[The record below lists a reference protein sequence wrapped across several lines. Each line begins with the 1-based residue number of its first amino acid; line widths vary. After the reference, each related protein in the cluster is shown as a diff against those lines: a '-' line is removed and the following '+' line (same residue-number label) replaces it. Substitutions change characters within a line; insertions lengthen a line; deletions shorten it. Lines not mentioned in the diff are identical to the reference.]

1 MGWKGRKQNGL
12 QRMSAS
18 AAAVSSIAVNG
29 MNIELV
35 ERGHGRPILFLHPGI
50 GIDASAPVL
59 DALARGGRVIAP
71 SHPGFGASQMPKGM
85 NTVDDISY
93 FYLDLLEQ
101 LDLDDVLVVGVG
113 LGGWIA
119 TEIAVKDCTRFSQ
132 LVMANAVG
140 VKIGDRETRD
150 IVDIWSLM
158 PAEFNALAYF
168 DPKAGERD
176 YKTLPEQESLIAARN
191 REAHARFAWSP
202 YMHNPKLKHRLHRIK
217 LPTLFLWGNAD
228 RILSEAYGRGY
239 CALIP
244 GAKFETIERAGHF
257 PHLEQPEEFARRVL
271 AFAQAPQQA
280 MPRTLR
286 A

>member
-1 MGWKGRKQNGL
+1 MGWRAGNKNGL
-12 QRMSAS
+12 KRMSAS

-29 MNIELV
+29 TTIELV
-35 ERGHGRPILFLHPGI
+35 ERGQGRPILFLHPGI
-50 GIDASAPVL
+50 GIDAGAPVL
-59 DALARGGRVIAP
+59 DALAHGGRVIAP
-71 SHPGFGASQMPKGM
+71 SHPGFGASQLPKGM
-85 NTVDDISY
+85 STVDDLSY

-119 TEIAVKDCTRFSQ
+119 AEVAVKDQSRLSR

-140 VKIGDRETRD
+140 VKVGDRETRD

-158 PAEFNALAYF
+158 PAEFNALAFF

-176 YKTLPEQESLIAARN
+176 YKTLPEQESLTAARN
-191 REAHARFAWSP
+191 KEAHARVAWSP
-202 YMHNPKLKHRLHRIK
+202 YMHNPKLKNRLHRIK
-217 LPTLFLWGNAD
+217 LPTLFLWGTAD
-228 RILSEAYGRGY
+228 RILSESYGRGY

-244 GAKFETIERAGHF
+244 GAQFETVERAGHF
-257 PHLEQPEEFARRVL
+257 PHLEQPDEFARRAL
-271 AFAQAPQQA
+271 AFAQAPQA
-280 MPRTLR
+280 MPRTRR